1 MEEKLSDR
9 ICREAFTEYYTNENY
24 IESIKISKRIFRL
37 LMKNDN
43 KNSNDNYYIWMILMV
58 IIKSYDNT
66 NQIELAKHW
75 ILLSLRI
82 SNQEWMN
89 NDSLYYL
96 VKYHTKT
103 NNRTKTTFYFRKCV
117 ESCNKINDF
126 SNIIKLIEYKF
137 EESPKN

>member
-24 IESIKISKRIFRL
+24 IESVKIAKRIFRL

-66 NQIELAKHW
+66 NQIEKSLKW
-75 ILLSLRI
+75 ILISLRI

-96 VKYHTKT
+96 VKYYSKV
-103 NNRTKTTFYFRKCV
+103 NNKTKTTFYFRKCV
-117 ESCNKINDF
+117 ESCNKIRDY
-126 SNIIKLIEYKF
+126 SNIIKIIEYKF
-137 EESPKN
+137 EESPKI